1 MRTYVDRSFFRYALR
16 IKEQLILHRQ
26 PILVGVATVLIAMY
40 LGMWAVF
47 ASVPGRAALQTMGDM
62 SQATTLYDIHDRPV
76 FTIFKEYRVEVPLSK
91 MSPHLR
97 RAILAIEDQRFAE
110 HGGIDV
116 FRIAAA
122 AWTDIREGRRA
133 QGGSTIT
140 QQLARQAFL
149 DREKTIGRKLKEA
162 ALALRIEHMYSKDEI
177 LELYLNKVYFGDG
190 LHGAEAAARGYFG
203 KSASELSL
211 SEGALLAGLVN
222 SPSNNAPTVSLPRAL
237 ARRNLVLQ
245 AMFEQGIITREA
257 LNRARAERVD
267 LRDTLRRQE
276 PIGQYFKEEVRQQ
289 LVKQFGWQ
297 RISEGGLRVYTT
309 IDPEMQ
315 RAAEA
320 TIKQSLQEIE
330 KRRANRKQRAAGPDE
345 PLQAALVAI
354 DPSNGEVR
362 AMVGGRDFGDSRFN
376 RAIQAHRQ
384 PGSAFKPFV
393 YAAALESGYSPA
405 SMIDHLDAPI
415 STLQGAWIPEDEH
428 STAPAMTM
436 RTALRTSSNRAAVQM
451 LQLVGISKTV
461 GYARRMG
468 IGSVP
473 SVPSLALGSG
483 EVTLMSMTSAYSV
496 FAASGIRRPAVLIRR
511 VEDQQGKT
519 LFELKSETQQV
530 LSPATAF
537 LMTSMLSDVVNH
549 GTAYRARTEGFT
561 LPAAGKTGTTND
573 FVDAWFV
580 GFTPKLVAGVWIGFD
595 QPRTIIANGF
605 AGDLA
610 VPLWAHFMKAAT
622 AKDKPEWFTPPS
634 GIVTATVCASYSIE
648 TGGCERE
655 GTEYFARGT
664 QPVQTYVMQT
674 PPFDGQRVAMA
685 DGSTHDAVTITS
697 QPTPVDVPAA
707 VISSQVPPS
716 AADVMAADEQGPKK
730 KRGFWSKVFGKGRKD
745 EDPKKDDDRDR

>member
-1 MRTYVDRSFFRYALR
+1 VLLLFPAVPPAIDRSFFRYFQKINEALLR
-16 IKEQLILHRQ
+16 QRQ
-26 PILVGVATVLIAMY
+26 PILTGVATALIAAY
-40 LGMWAVF
+40 LAMWAVF
-47 ASVPGRAALQTMGDM
+47 ASVPGRDALQTMGDM
-62 SQATTLYDIHDRPV
+62 SQATTLYDVHDRPV

-110 HGGIDV
+110 HGGVDP

-149 DREKTIGRKLKEA
+149 DREKTIGRKIKEV
-162 ALALRIEHMYSKDEI
+162 ALALRIERMYSKDEI

-211 SEGALLAGLVN
+211 SEAALLAGLVN
-222 SPSNNAPTVSLPRAL
+222 SPSNNAPTTSLPRAV
-237 ARRNLVLQ
+237 ARRNVVLQ
-245 AMFEQGIITREA
+245 AMFDQGVITRDA
-257 LNRARAERVD
+257 RNRAKDEKVD
-267 LRDTLRRQE
+267 LRDTLSRQE

-315 RAAEA
+315 KAAEA
-320 TIKQSLQEIE
+320 TIKQALQQIE
-330 KRRANRKQRAAGPDE
+330 LRRANRKRPSVSQEE

-362 AMVGGRDFGDSRFN
+362 AMVGGRDFSESRFN
-376 RAIQAHRQ
+376 RAMQAHRQ

-405 SMIDHLDAPI
+405 SVIDHLDAPI
-415 STLQGAWIPEDEH
+415 DTLQGAWIPEDEH

-451 LQLVGISKTV
+451 LQTVGISKTV
-461 GYARRMG
+461 AYARKMG

-483 EVTLMSMTSAYSV
+483 EVTLMAMTSAYSV
-496 FAASGIRRPAVLIRR
+496 FAAAGVHRPAILIRR
-511 VEDQQGKT
+511 VEDQHGKT
-519 LFELKSETQQV
+519 LFEVKPEAQQV
-530 LSPATAF
+530 LSPNTAF

-549 GTAYRARTEGFT
+549 GTAYRARVEGFT

-610 VPLWAHFMKAAT
+610 VPLWARFMKTAT
-622 AKDKPEWFTPPS
+622 AKDKPEWFTPPP
-634 GIVTATVCASYSIE
+634 GIVTATVCAAYSPE

-655 GTEYFARGT
+655 GTDYFARGT
-664 QPVQTYVMQT
+664 QPAQTFVMQE
-674 PPFDGQRVAMA
+674 PLFDGQRVAMA
-685 DGSTHDAVTITS
+685 EGSHDATAVTS
-697 QPTPVDVPAA
+697 QPPPIEFPAPA
-707 VISSQVPPS
+707 VSSEVPPS
-716 AADVMAADEQGPKK
+716 AADVIAAGEEAPKK
-730 KRGFWSKVFGKGRKD
+730 KRGFWSKVFGKGTKD
-745 EDPKKDDDRDR
+745 EARK